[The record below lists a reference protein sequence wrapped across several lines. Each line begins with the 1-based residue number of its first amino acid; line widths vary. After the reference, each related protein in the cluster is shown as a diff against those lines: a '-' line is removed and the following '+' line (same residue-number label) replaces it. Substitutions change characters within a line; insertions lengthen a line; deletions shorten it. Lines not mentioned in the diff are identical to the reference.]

1 MNKKLMKR
9 SYPELLIIPSFII
22 YIIFIMAPNIASF
35 FFSFTNW
42 NAFSSTIRFTG
53 LDNLKDIFSSSSGIS
68 HVLLNTTIF
77 AFFSTI
83 FKILIGLVLAVF
95 LNEGI
100 RSRDAL
106 RAIFFL
112 PMTFATVLVGI
123 MFSEMYQPD
132 GLINSCLS
140 AIGLQSLCQNWI
152 TNTHLAIWSCAGVEV
167 WRASGFAMA
176 VFLAALQMVPK
187 EIYEAVEVDGA
198 NRWQKFVHITIP
210 YLYQSFEVNIIL
222 GLISGF
228 KVFDI
233 VYLVTNGG
241 PGNASEVLNVTV
253 LNDFSKGLYGHS
265 TALGMILF
273 VFITMIYFIVNSI
286 LTKFEVDVS

>member
-1 MNKKLMKR
+1 MKR
-9 SYPELLIIPSFII
+9 SYPELLIIPPFVL
-22 YIIFIMAPNIASF
+22 YLIFIMAPNIASF
-35 FFSFTNW
+35 YFSFTNW
-42 NAFSSTIRFTG
+42 NSFSDTIRFTG
-53 LDNLKDIFSSSSGIS
+53 LDNLKDIFSSSYGIS
-68 HVLLNTTIF
+68 SVLTNTTIF

-83 FKILIGLVLAVF
+83 LKIVFGLILAVF

-100 RSRDAL
+100 RSRDTL

-112 PMTFATVLVGI
+112 PMTFATVLVGMI
-123 MFSEMYQPD
+123 FSEMYQPD

-140 AIGLQSLCQNWI
+140 AVGLQSLSQNWI
-152 TNTHLAIWSCAGVEV
+152 TDTHLAIWSCAGVEV

-198 NRWQKFVHITIP
+198 NNWQKFIHITIP
-210 YLYQSFEVNIIL
+210 YLYQAFEVNVIL

-241 PGNASEVLNVTV
+241 PGRASEVLNVTV

-273 VFITMIYFIVNSI
+273 VFITIIYFIVNSI
-286 LTKFEVDVS
+286 LSRFEVDVS

>member
-1 MNKKLMKR
+1 MKR
-9 SYPELLIIPSFII
+9 SYPELLIIPPFVL
-22 YIIFIMAPNIASF
+22 YLIFIMAPNIASF
-35 FFSFTNW
+35 YFSFTNW
-42 NAFSSTIRFTG
+42 NSFSDTIRFTG
-53 LDNLKDIFSSSSGIS
+53 LDNLKDIFSSSYGIS
-68 HVLLNTTIF
+68 SVLTNTTIF

-83 FKILIGLVLAVF
+83 LKSVFGLILAVF

-100 RSRDAL
+100 RSRDTL

-112 PMTFATVLVGI
+112 PMTFATVLVGMI
-123 MFSEMYQPD
+123 FSEMYQPD

-140 AIGLQSLCQNWI
+140 AVGLQSLSQNWI
-152 TNTHLAIWSCAGVEV
+152 TDTHLAIWSCAGVEV

-198 NRWQKFVHITIP
+198 NNWQKFIHITIP
-210 YLYQSFEVNIIL
+210 YLYQAFEVNVIL

-241 PGNASEVLNVTV
+241 PGRASEVLNVTV

-273 VFITMIYFIVNSI
+273 VFITIIYFIVNSI
-286 LTKFEVDVS
+286 LSRFEVDVS